1 MSNAAVSILGWDK
14 ANQTTKLGFVC
25 LTCYVTYVTFPTT
38 PGAPYG
44 FIVVGVNDY
53 VCDDGRGEI
62 IGFLDLGA
70 RHVHHIFIEINL
82 TM

>member
-1 MSNAAVSILGWDK
+1 MSNAAVSILDWDK

-25 LTCYVTYVTFPTT
+25 LTCYITYVTYVTLTT
-38 PGAPYG
+38 TSGAPYG
-44 FIVVGVNDY
+44 FIVVGVNDS
-53 VCDDGRGEI
+53 VGRGEI

-70 RHVHHIFIEINL
+70 RHVHPIFIEINF